1 MKDSFKRCLHD
12 DFYREL
18 ALLAS
23 SSKIQNVRL
32 EGWCLENNDH
42 MASRNLARFLCNLPC
57 LTDYTI
63 KDSHES
69 RLWFSEDFYQEIV
82 IEGPSSKNHFFNKKL
97 HLDERLKELKGLDL
111 EERITYIRHLVHP
124 TLSEKTSTCRANQP
138 PLLHQRSVQQQIEY
152 PSFVTP
158 PDLDV
163 PSTSGINPQSGKIPK
178 AQRPSVDQS
187 LQSRGNVI
195 NAANLS
201 RVRDNTLIDQQ
212 NNINF
217 YGCCHR
223 SEDDPST
230 KRDKNTNRKTDS
242 SDEDDRTRPNK
253 QSKSYGS
260 KDGCPRKRK
269 KNTNQQT
276 DSSDEDERTSGDK
289 QTMSEVS
296 EDDNI
301 DGRPRKRK
309 KKTNRQTDS
318 SSEEGTIK
326 Q

>member
-23 SSKIQNVRL
+23 
-32 EGWCLENNDH
+32 
-42 MASRNLARFLCNLPC
+42 
-57 LTDYTI
+57 
-63 KDSHES
+63 
-69 RLWFSEDFYQEIV
+69 
-82 IEGPSSKNHFFNKKL
+82 SSKNHFFNKKL